1 MSSLISG
8 QGGEAAAEQN
18 AGQSTAKTAEPA
30 AGQAEAPA
38 SGKPP
43 RTSRLPKVP
52 RVSVSHSLRGRL
64 LWFLLAAITMAAI
77 AQAMI
82 AYRSALYDA
91 DQIFDYHMQQMALS
105 LRSGAPLSNN
115 AVGPVTDPEN
125 NDLVVQVWTPDGVQ
139 VFRSLSRAA
148 LPQRAVLGFSNVK
161 ANGTTYRIF
170 SVQTSNQTVQVAQD
184 MAVRQRMAG
193 TLALRTVGP
202 IAVMAPVLM
211 LVVWWVVS
219 GSLAP
224 VARVR
229 RQVAA
234 RQADDLSPV
243 SEEDLPDEV
252 RPLVQELNL
261 LFGRVKTAF
270 DAQQHFVAD
279 AAHELRSPLAALK
292 LQVLSLERAADPAAR
307 AVAVGRVSAGIERAT
322 RLVEQLLVLARQE
335 ASLAAEVK
343 LEPLNLSELAKR
355 TLGDL
360 AGTAQAR
367 QIDLGLHHAD
377 ARADVAGHADALIIL
392 LRNLVDNA
400 IKYTPAGGSVDL
412 EVSRQPDG
420 RVVLLVED
428 SGPGIPAEERE
439 RVFSRFYR
447 VPGSAAGGSGLGLAI
462 IKSIA
467 ERHGARLALEGS
479 ERLGGLR
486 VRVDF
491 PAVKAVSS

>member
-1 MSSLISG
+1 M
-8 QGGEAAAEQN
+8 
-18 AGQSTAKTAEPA
+18 KV
-30 AGQAEAPA
+30 
-38 SGKPP
+38 
-43 RTSRLPKVP
+43 RVPKVP
-52 RVSVSHSLRGRL
+52 PLPRVAVTHSLRGRL
-64 LWFLLAAITMAAI
+64 LWFLLAAITMAAV

-91 DQIFDYHMQQMALS
+91 DQIFDYHMQQMALT
-105 LRSGAPLSNN
+105 LRSGAPMANST
-115 AVGPVTDPEN
+115 AGPNTDAEN

-161 ANGTTYRIF
+161 ANGVTYRIF
-170 SVQTSNQTVQVAQD
+170 SVQTANQTVQVAQD
-184 MAVRQRMAG
+184 MSVRQRMAG

-224 VARVR
+224 VSRVR

-243 SEEDLPDEV
+243 SENGLPDEV
-252 RPLVQELNL
+252 RPLVHELNL
-261 LFGRVKTAF
+261 LFGRVRTAF

-292 LQVLSLERAADPAAR
+292 LQILSLERAQDDAAR
-307 AVAVGRVSAGIERAT
+307 AVAVGRLTSGIERAT

-335 ASLAAEVK
+335 ASNANEVR
-343 LEPLNLSELAKR
+343 LEPVNLAELVKR
-355 TLGDL
+355 TLGDM
-360 AGTAQAR
+360 AGTAAAR

-377 ARADVAGHADALIIL
+377 EASVAGQPDALVIL

-400 IKYTPAGGSVDL
+400 IKYTPAGGTVDM
-412 EVSRQPDG
+412 EVRRTAAG
-420 RVVLLVED
+420 VTLCVED
-428 SGPGIPAEERE
+428 SGPGISPEERE

-447 VPGSAAGGSGLGLAI
+447 VPGSEAGGSGLGLAI

-467 ERHGARLALEGS
+467 ERHGAALTLESS

-491 PAVKAVSS
+491 PASA